1 MLLKICSV
9 CLFFVVNTVLFSI
22 FLVFV
27 WRYFFYIIDY
37 YIYKG
42 LKEFEK
48 EGKILVIL
56 CENLIFL
63 SIFAE
68 YRGTC

>member
-1 MLLKICSV
+1 M
-9 CLFFVVNTVLFSI
+9 FTVAC
-22 FLVFV
+22 
-27 WRYFFYIIDY
+27 YYIVDY
-37 YIYKG
+37 YTYKA
-42 LKEFEK
+42 LREFEK

-56 CENLIFL
+56 CENHIFL

>member
-1 MLLKICSV
+1 MFSLFLFYILEIRCCSV
-9 CLFFVVNTVLFSI
+9 FCLYFLYLLFI
-22 FLVFV
+22 FS
-27 WRYFFYIIDY
+27 YIVDY
-37 YIYKG
+37 YIYKAS
-42 LKEFEK
+42 KEFEK

-56 CENLIFL
+56 CENRIFL